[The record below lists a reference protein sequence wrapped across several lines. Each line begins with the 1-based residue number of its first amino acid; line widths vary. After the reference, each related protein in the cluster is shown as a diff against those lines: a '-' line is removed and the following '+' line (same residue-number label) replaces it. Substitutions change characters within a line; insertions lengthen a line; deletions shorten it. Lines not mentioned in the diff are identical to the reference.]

1 MSEKPSAAEQ
11 ASQDEAVSTRTG
23 VKRPLVPVVL
33 ALMVGLG
40 GGRLGV
46 APPQNLGARRVN
58 HPSGNPVGVMA
69 LGRSAEMRKASIAL
83 HCICSPLRKIL
94 TSKI

>member
-40 GGRLGV
+40 AAAWGLHLPRIWVLAGLTTLLGILLV
-46 APPQNLGARRVN
+46 LWLWAAPQR
-58 HPSGNPVGVMA
+58 
-69 LGRSAEMRKASIAL
+69 
-83 HCICSPLRKIL
+83 
-94 TSKI
+94 